1 MRHRAILCGVLLWT
15 ALLPPAV
22 CRAGQGPERYFAIEV
37 VDEETGRGVPLVE
50 LRTVNEVCYYTD
62 SAGVVAFYEPGL
74 MDREVFF
81 HVRSHGYE
89 FPKDGFGFRGKRL
102 RTTPGGTA
110 RIAVKRKNIAERL
123 YRITGQG
130 IYRDTV
136 LVGRRPPTREPV
148 LNGRVLGQ
156 DSVMALPYRGKI
168 YWFWGDTSRES
179 YPLGHFAVS
188 GATSELPGKGG
199 LDPSVGVDLVYFVDD
214 EGFSRKMAPLP
225 EHGMVWLD
233 GFLTLPDDSG
243 RERLVAHYALM
254 KSLGERL
261 EHGLMVFSDE
271 KAVFERL
278 VRLDDKVRLH
288 PQGQAFRVTTGGQA
302 YWYFAQP
309 YPFVRVKA
317 DWAAWRDPA
326 AYEAFTCLASG
337 GDYQADSPP
346 LDRGPDG
353 RLVWGWKRNTA
364 ALDVKQHQELVSG
377 GKIRA
382 DEAWINLRD
391 ADGGKAVHAHRA
403 SVHWNP
409 FRRRWIMILCE
420 FWGTSAL
427 GEIWYSEADAPE
439 GPWRLARK
447 IVTHEK
453 YSFYNPAQHP
463 FFDQEGG
470 RIVYFEGTYTKAF
483 SGADVA
489 TPRYDYNQI
498 MYRLDLSDPRLALP
512 MSGPR
517 GEASAERL
525 FHMPWVAGVPAR
537 HPAWPSSSR
546 PVGRFTRR
554 RQARR
559 ARSVGPLIARKE

>member
-1 MRHRAILCGVLLWT
+1 ML
-15 ALLPPAV
+15 PAV
-22 CRAGQGPERYFAIEV
+22 CRAGQGPEPYFAIEV
-37 VDEETGRGVPLVE
+37 VDADTGRGVPLVE
-50 LRTVNEVCYYTD
+50 LRTVNEVPHYTD
-62 SAGVVAFYEPGL
+62 SAGLVAFYEPGL

-81 HVRSHGYE
+81 HVTSHGYE

-110 RIAVKRKNIAERL
+110 TIRMKRKNIAERL

-136 LVGRRPPTREPV
+136 LLGRKPPTRQPV

-168 YWFWGDTSRES
+168 YWFYGDTSRES
-179 YPLGHFAVS
+179 YPLGQFAMS
-188 GATSELPGKGG
+188 GATSDLPDKGG
-199 LDPSVGVDLVYFVDD
+199 LDPNVGVDLAYFVDD

-233 GFLTLPDDSG
+233 GFLTLPDESG

-254 KSLGERL
+254 KSLGERI
-261 EHGLMVFSDE
+261 EHGLMVCNDE
-271 KAVFERL
+271 KEVFERL

-288 PQGQAFRVTTGGQA
+288 PQGQAFRATTGGQA

-317 DWAAWRDPA
+317 NWKAWRDPA
-326 AYEAFTCLASG
+326 AYEAFTCLAPGS
-337 GDYQADSPP
+337 DYDRDAPP
-346 LDRGPDG
+346 LDRGLDG
-353 RLVWGWKRNTA
+353 RLKWGWKRNTA
-364 ALDVKQHQELVSG
+364 ALDVKQHQELVAA
-377 GKIRA
+377 GKIKA
-382 DEAWINLRD
+382 DEAWIVLRD
-391 ADGGKAVHAHRA
+391 AEGGKAVHAHRA
-403 SVHWNP
+403 SVHWNA

-439 GPWRLARK
+439 GPWRWARK
-447 IVTHEK
+447 VVTHET
-453 YSFYNPAQHP
+453 YSFYNPAHHP

-470 RIVYFEGTYTKAF
+470 RIIYFEGTYTKAF
-483 SGADVA
+483 SGAAVA

-512 MSGPR
+512 TSSAPAAGSPD
-517 GEASAERL
+517 ASDA
-525 FHMPWVAGVPAR
+525 
-537 HPAWPSSSR
+537 
-546 PVGRFTRR
+546 
-554 RQARR
+554 
-559 ARSVGPLIARKE
+559 KKK